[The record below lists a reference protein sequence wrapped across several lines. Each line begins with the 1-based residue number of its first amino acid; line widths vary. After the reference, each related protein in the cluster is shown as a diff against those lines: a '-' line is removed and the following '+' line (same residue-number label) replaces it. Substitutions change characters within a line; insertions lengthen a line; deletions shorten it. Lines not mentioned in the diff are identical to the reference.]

1 MENSLLRVIVKIQN
15 ALSMLI
21 LYHNSI
27 AKFVETCRGSKKIE
41 KSLKKLWWLSVMWQ
55 IRERLNVKGEVF
67 G

>member
-27 AKFVETCRGSKKIE
+27 AKFVETCRGVRNFE
-41 KSLKKLWWLSVMWQ
+41 KNLKKW
-55 IRERLNVKGEVF
+55 
-67 G
+67 

>member
-27 AKFVETCRGSKKIE
+27 AKFVETCRGSKK
-41 KSLKKLWWLSVMWQ
+41 
-55 IRERLNVKGEVF
+55 F
-67 G
+67 